1 MLKSG
6 HKCFRNSEKKALA
19 HDQEKMELIHGKAA
33 AKFGL
38 IKIGERRG
46 HLGEKNN

>member
-6 HKCFRNSEKKALA
+6 HKCFRNSEKKALTR
-19 HDQEKMELIHGKAA
+19 DQEKMELIHGKEA

-38 IKIGERRG
+38 LKIGERRG
-46 HLGEKNN
+46 HLGGKNN